1 MGANLGTAPAVDTP
15 FRIKLQRCISIGIK
29 HQINPIKRLA
39 PRRIPM
45 AIPDPAISAM
55 TGTYRKISFFTP
67 VLEVLVVE
75 PVKFRARYA
84 VTAGMIRSGA
94 VTASIFAQKGST
106 GSVENETATVS
117 TGVNLLFGSYVDW
130 QMNTF
135 RYYPDATAGTY
146 RTVRLTKKSIVNR
159 REKSPISSK
168 RYTIVIE
175 CMEE

>member
-1 MGANLGTAPAVDTP
+1 MAVPKLSDSAGAN
-15 FRIKLQRCISIGIK
+15 
-29 HQINPIKRLA
+29 
-39 PRRIPM
+39 
-45 AIPDPAISAM
+45 
-55 TGTYRKISFFTP
+55 
-67 VLEVLVVE
+67 
-75 PVKFRARYA
+75 A
-84 VTAGMIRSGA
+84 VTFTRGE
-94 VTASIFAQKGST
+94 TFAFDIDPWEANQDTEYTRDKYAIVRKNGSAKRRFVI
-106 GSVENETATVS
+106 SVENETATVS

>member
-1 MGANLGTAPAVDTP
+1 MSEFYLVLSLSKNRMGANLGTAPAVDTP

-106 GSVENETATVS
+106 GSVENETAN
-117 TGVNLLFGSYVDW
+117 GI
-130 QMNTF
+130 
-135 RYYPDATAGTY
+135 AT
-146 RTVRLTKKSIVNR
+146 IVPR
-159 REKSPISSK
+159 MKPFVEKSRVGINGSK
-168 RYTIVIE
+168 AGKSTVPAKTAAIAASALVGPAR
-175 CMEE
+175 